1 MQNIT
6 YEISENNNT
15 EVKEPINID
24 SLMEEIALQTIKDTK
39 QDDIMYA
46 IQVEYE
52 SNYNVKQLGLIMDYY
67 ELPKRK
73 LRKDEMVQMI
83 MLYECEPTNA
93 LKVEQRKRLWSYV
106 SELKNDKFF
115 NKYLLIDF

>member
-93 LKVEQRKRLWSYV
+93 LKVKQRKRLWTYV
-106 SELKNDKFF
+106 SELKKDKFF
-115 NKYLLIDF
+115 NKYLLIDL

>member
-24 SLMEEIALQTIKDTK
+24 TLMEEIALQTIKDAK

-83 MLYECEPTNA
+83 ILYECEPTNA
-93 LKVEQRKRLWSYV
+93 SKVEQRKRLWTYAN
-106 SELKNDKFF
+106 ELKNDKFF
-115 NKYLLIDF
+115 NKFLLIDL

>member
-15 EVKEPINID
+15 EVKQPIDID
-24 SLMEEIALQTIKDTK
+24 SLMEEIALQTIKDAK

-73 LRKDEMVQMI
+73 LRKDEIVQMI

-93 LKVEQRKRLWSYV
+93 LKVEQRKRLWTYV

-115 NKYLLIDF
+115 NKYLLIDL

>member
-15 EVKEPINID
+15 EVKEPIDID
-24 SLMEEIALQTIKDTK
+24 SLMEEIALQTIKDSK

-46 IQVEYE
+46 IQIEYE

-93 LKVEQRKRLWSYV
+93 LKVEQRKRLWTYV
-106 SELKNDKFF
+106 SELKKDKFF
-115 NKYLLIDF
+115 NKYLLIDL

>member
-15 EVKEPINID
+15 EVKQPIDID
-24 SLMEEIALQTIKDTK
+24 SLMEEIALQTIEDAK

-73 LRKDEMVQMI
+73 LRKDEMIQII

-115 NKYLLIDF
+115 NKFLLIDL

>member
-73 LRKDEMVQMI
+73 LRRTKWF
-83 MLYECEPTNA
+83 
-93 LKVEQRKRLWSYV
+93 K
-106 SELKNDKFF
+106 
-115 NKYLLIDF
+115 

>member
-15 EVKEPINID
+15 EVKQPIDID
-24 SLMEEIALQTIKDTK
+24 SLMEEIALQTIKDAK

-73 LRKDEMVQMI
+73 LRKDEIVQMI

-93 LKVEQRKRLWSYV
+93 LKVEQRKRLWTYV
-106 SELKNDKFF
+106 SELKKDKFF
-115 NKYLLIDF
+115 NKYLLIDL

>member
-24 SLMEEIALQTIKDTK
+24 SLMEEIALQTIKDGK

-46 IQVEYE
+46 VQVEYE